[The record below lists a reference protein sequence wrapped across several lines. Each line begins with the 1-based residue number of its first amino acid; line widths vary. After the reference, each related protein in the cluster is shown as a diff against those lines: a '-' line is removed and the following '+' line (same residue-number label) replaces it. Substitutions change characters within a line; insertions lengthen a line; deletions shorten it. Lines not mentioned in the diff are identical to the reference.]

1 MQKNWNEVVCTSCG
15 SINDYKIEL
24 KSNQRVCTCNGCGK
38 FLGNRPKDN
47 NEYDVKQ
54 QRMPFGK
61 YQGEVIYQMTDLNY
75 LRWVKANCKI
85 SGGVMAAINFKLQ

>member
-1 MQKNWNEVVCTSCG
+1 M
-15 SINDYKIEL
+15 I
-24 KSNQRVCTCNGCGK
+24 KS
-38 FLGNRPKDN
+38 N
-47 NEYDVKQ
+47 NEYEVKQ